1 MSMLVVGMGDGKV
14 TGNREDV
21 LTTYALGSCIAVMA
35 HDASAGVGGLLHL
48 MLPDSKLD
56 VAKAAARPWMFADS
70 GLRELLAAVQRL
82 GANRKTTSVWLAGGA
97 KVLANADVFSIGKRN
112 YQAVRKLLWQ
122 EGLIV
127 RGEEVGGTQSRT
139 VRLDVATGQTWIKT
153 CNTNASGTMN
163 DGGLQW
169 RLMC

>member
-1 MSMLVVGMGDGKV
+1 MSMLVVGMGDGKA
-14 TGNREDV
+14 TNKREDV
-21 LTTYALGSCIAVMA
+21 LTTYALGSCIAVMT

-56 VAKAAARPWMFADS
+56 ASKAAARPWMFADS
-70 GLRELLAAVQRL
+70 GLRELLIAVQRL
-82 GANRKTTSVWLAGGA
+82 GGDRKRTSVWLAGGA
-97 KVLANADVFSIGKRN
+97 QVLANADVFNIGKRN
-112 YQAVRKLLWQ
+112 YQAVRKLLWK

-139 VRLDVATGQTWIKT
+139 VRLDVATGQIWIKT
-153 CNTNASGTMN
+153 GNTNASGN
-163 DGGLQW
+163 AINGDLQW